1 MTASSSRQLESLRR
15 LLGVIVES
23 NPFQKAK
30 LASGGLAED
39 LESIE
44 KFIARC
50 PFTTKDELAQ
60 DRLENPPY
68 GTNLSYPLERYLR
81 FHQTSGTKGEP
92 MTWLDVAE
100 DWDWMLGNWDHVLEA
115 AGVEPGACC
124 HFAFSF
130 GPFLGFWTAFEAA
143 AKRGCR
149 CLPGGGLGSEQRLRA
164 ILDHG
169 VEYLF
174 CTPTYVLR
182 LAEVASEH
190 GIDLAASEIRKI
202 IVAGE
207 PGGSSPETRRRIRE
221 VWGGAET
228 FDHYGMTEVG
238 PTAYETPGGEGGLRV
253 ILDSFLAEVVCPE
266 SGEPVAD
273 GESGELVLTTLGRAG
288 CPVLRYRTGDLVL
301 PDWGEDDAGQ
311 STLDLVGGILGRV
324 DDMVVVRGVNLY
336 PASVDAVVRR
346 FAEVAEYQVMVDE
359 AAAMSEVSIQVE
371 ASPEVAE
378 ALEKSLTEAFSLRIP
393 VQAVELGALPRFEMK
408 ARRWIRQGFE

>member
-1 MTASSSRQLESLRR
+1 MTASSSGQLKSLRR
-15 LLGVIVES
+15 LLGVILEC
-23 NPFQKAK
+23 NPFQQAK

-39 LESIE
+39 LESVE

-50 PFTTKDELAQ
+50 PFTTKEELAQ

-68 GTNLSYPLERYLR
+68 GTNLSYPPERYVR
-81 FHQTSGTKGEP
+81 FHQTSGTKDEP
-92 MTWLDVAE
+92 MTWLDASE
-100 DWDWMLGNWDHVLEA
+100 DWDWMLGNWDRVLEA

-124 HFAFSF
+124 YFAFSF

-164 ILDHG
+164 LLDHEG
-169 VEYLF
+169 EYLF
-174 CTPTYVLR
+174 CTPTYAMR
-182 LAEVASEH
+182 LAEIALERN
-190 GIDLAASEIRKI
+190 INLAASEVRKI

-207 PGGSSPETRRRIRE
+207 SGGSSPETRRRIRE
-221 VWGGAET
+221 VWGGAEV

-238 PTAYETPGGEGGLRV
+238 PVAYETPGGEGGLRV

-273 GESGELVLTTLGRAG
+273 GESGELVLTSLGRAG

-301 PDWGEDDAGQ
+301 PCWGEDDAGQ
-311 STLDLVGGILGRV
+311 PTLDLIGGILGRV

-336 PASVDAVVRR
+336 PAAVDAVVRR
-346 FAEVAEYQVMVDE
+346 FGEVAEYQVEID
-359 AAAMSEVSIQVE
+359 EVSAMTEMTLKVE
-371 ASPEVAE
+371 TTPEVAQT
-378 ALEKSLTEAFSLRIP
+378 LEKALTDAFSLRIP
-393 VQAVELGALPRFEMK
+393 VEPVEPSTLPRFEMK
-408 ARRWIRQGFE
+408 ARRWIRQGSE